1 MIVNSSSAYRN
12 VTPIEV
18 LEDLQEIGVVGLIK
32 SPGLLLTLLKFFPD
46 FRRER

>member
-1 MIVNSSSAYRN
+1 MGI

-46 FRRER
+46 LDGKDDR